1 PPARLP
7 VAGAEVDTRPHD
19 VPGGDAGLEQPEHRL
34 GHDEGDPL
42 LQPALQPLLE
52 VGTTVGFGGDDHHD
66 PAIVDLDG
74 VGPHVVGPGVEGAAR
89 AEVEAGVVPVAGH
102 EAALDRAAM
111 QRETHVGAAVVDGE
125 GGAVAPEDADRLRAG
140 LAGETAGPLQL
151 GHRPDRDAI
160 VHRPTFHPMS
170 TAGLHI
176 EARGEG
182 PAVVFTHG
190 FGRTGEAWLP
200 VADALAADHH
210 TVVWDMRG
218 HGRSPAPAGLY
229 TRADAL
235 ADLGAVV
242 DAAMA
247 AGGGPVLLV
256 GHSLGGYFSLAYT
269 LGRPETVR
277 GLVLLSTG
285 PGFRNPESMA
295 KYNRGV
301 ATMAAAAGLADN
313 VAN

>member
-1 PPARLP
+1 
-7 VAGAEVDTRPHD
+7 
-19 VPGGDAGLEQPEHRL
+19 
-34 GHDEGDPL
+34 
-42 LQPALQPLLE
+42 
-52 VGTTVGFGGDDHHD
+52 
-66 PAIVDLDG
+66 
-74 VGPHVVGPGVEGAAR
+74 
-89 AEVEAGVVPVAGH
+89 
-102 EAALDRAAM
+102 
-111 QRETHVGAAVVDGE
+111 
-125 GGAVAPEDADRLRAG
+125 
-140 LAGETAGPLQL
+140 
-151 GHRPDRDAI
+151 
-160 VHRPTFHPMS
+160 MS

-190 FGRTGEAWLP
+190 FGRTGDAWRAL
-200 VADALAADHH
+200 ADALAADHH
-210 TVVWDMRG
+210 VITWDMRG

-247 AGGGPVLLV
+247 ESGGPALLV

-277 GLVLLSTG
+277 GLALLSTG
-285 PGFRNPESMA
+285 PGFRNPDSMA

-313 VAN
+313 VAGVAVHTDSMVIDRLAEITCPTVMICGAEDRPVYVAGCRYLAERLPDARLVEIPGAGHEPHVEQPGEVLTALRAHEALLAGR